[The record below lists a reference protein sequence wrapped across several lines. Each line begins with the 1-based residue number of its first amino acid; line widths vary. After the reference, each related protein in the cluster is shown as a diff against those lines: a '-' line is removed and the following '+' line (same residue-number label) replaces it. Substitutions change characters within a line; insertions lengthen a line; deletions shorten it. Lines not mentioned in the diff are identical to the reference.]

1 MRQPLFLY
9 AFLHKVTDRETFIA
23 WLRFRRGR
31 PVKASRYALR
41 VSRSVVITLSL
52 LRRNA
57 KSESK
62 AACGRHVKQLQAAS
76 LYHDVTTWVPCEICS
91 IISQKP

>member
-23 WLRFRRGR
+23 GLRFRRGR

-41 VSRSVVITLSL
+41 VCVVITLSL

-57 KSESK
+57 ESESK

>member
-41 VSRSVVITLSL
+41 GCVVITLSL

-57 KSESK
+57 ESESK